1 MSFPHPD
8 REKIFA
14 FLLGLREEI
23 LAKFTEIEAGSCFE
37 RESWHYQKGE
47 GGGEIAQ
54 LRGKIFEKAAVNWS
68 KVAGDAYPLDPTQGA
83 FFATGVSLITHMTN
97 PHVPTTHFNI
107 RFIETEKGYW
117 FGGGYD
123 LSPMGFS
130 YEEDTA
136 HFHAS
141 AKRSLDPFGE
151 ELYPRFS
158 QWAKE
163 YFYIRHR
170 QRERGVGGIFFDGFN
185 RGNFEADYGMWQS
198 VGNSFLG
205 AILPIYE
212 RRIGMAYTPF
222 DRELQLTMRA
232 HYAEFNFLYDKGTE
246 FGFKSQGN
254 PKAIL
259 SSMPPLVK
267 W

>member
-1 MSFPHPD
+1 MTLSHSR
-8 REKIFA
+8 RERIFS
-14 FLLGLREEI
+14 FLLNLRETI
-23 LAKFTEIEAGSCFE
+23 LEQFERLEGDTPFE
-37 RESWHYQKGE
+37 REPWQYQKGE

-54 LRGKIFEKAAVNWS
+54 LRGNIFEKAAVNWS
-68 KVAGDAYPLDPTQGA
+68 KVSGATYPLDPSQGS
-83 FFATGVSLITHMTN
+83 FFATGLSLITHMRN
-97 PHVPTTHFNI
+97 PHAPTSHFNI
-107 RFIETEKGYW
+107 RFIETEKSHW

-123 LSPMGFS
+123 LSPMGFI

-136 HFHAS
+136 HFHSFAQ
-141 AKRSLDPFGE
+141 RSLDPFGE
-151 ELYPRFS
+151 ELYPSFS
-158 QWAKE
+158 LWAKE
-163 YFYIRHR
+163 YFYIKHR
-170 QRERGVGGIFFDGFN
+170 QRERGVGGIFFDSFN

-205 AILPIYE
+205 ALLPIYE
-212 RRIGMAYTPF
+212 RRIGMAYSPE

-246 FGFKSQGN
+246 FGFKSHGN